1 MGLLGPLRSGSLG
14 YPASISLRV
23 IVAPSQNKCKEAGKA
38 FVFSGYYWAGF
49 FFSYFFF
56 LFG

>member
-14 YPASISLRV
+14 YSASVSLKV

-38 FVFSGYYWAGF
+38 FVFSGYYWAF
-49 FFSYFFF
+49 FFFF